1 MVHPQGAPMSFTT
14 RCPACGADVEFR
26 LANQV
31 VRGKIVEYRGPLAG
45 GRPLYRVE
53 VPFDPNCV
61 QFYELP
67 EGELKPAQF
76 VLGIVAESSSR

>member
-1 MVHPQGAPMSFTT
+1 VQ
-14 RCPACGADVEFR
+14 FR

-31 VRGKIVEYRGPLAG
+31 VRGTIVEYRGPLAG

-53 VPFDPNCV
+53 VPLNTNYV

-67 EGELKPAQF
+67 EVELKPA
-76 VLGIVAESSSR
+76 

>member
-1 MVHPQGAPMSFTT
+1 MPYTRSAPAPAPRFQPGA
-14 RCPACGADVEFR
+14 RVQFR
-26 LANQV
+26 LANRM

-53 VPFDPNCV
+53 VPFSANYV

-67 EGELKPAQF
+67 EGELEPAQR
-76 VLGIVAESSSR
+76 GG

>member
-1 MVHPQGAPMSFTT
+1 MRTARGPVLRFQTGA
-14 RCPACGADVEFR
+14 RVKFR

-31 VRGKIVEYRGPLAG
+31 VRGKIIEYRGPLAG

-53 VPFDPNCV
+53 ANFPADLV

-67 EGELKPAQF
+67 EDELKPA
-76 VLGIVAESSSR
+76 

>member
-1 MVHPQGAPMSFTT
+1 ML
-14 RCPACGADVEFR
+14 FR

-53 VPFDPNCV
+53 VPFYGNYV
-61 QFYELP
+61 QFYEVP
-67 EGELKPAQF
+67 EGELKPA
-76 VLGIVAESSSR
+76 

>member
-1 MVHPQGAPMSFTT
+1 MLDMRNARSPAPRLQTGA
-14 RCPACGADVEFR
+14 RVEFR

-53 VPFDPNCV
+53 VPFNPNYV

-67 EGELKPAQF
+67 EGELKPA
-76 VLGIVAESSSR
+76 